1 MVAMQCQV
9 CRSFHMK
16 RCKRCGQVWCTYC
29 APKGKGHYP
38 LQKDKNRCPYCG
50 QMGWEVAYH

>member
-9 CRSFHMK
+9 CRSFHM
-16 RCKRCGQVWCTYC
+16 KRCGQVWCTYC